1 MRLSKSLAVFACIIA
16 CVAGL
21 YITYETTRAE
31 SVETMTMP
39 ARLKGLGDLLN
50 PPNDVGINQLN
61 PQNMENLRGEVQ
73 QSSPFADAAA
83 ALEAK
88 GLLWDYS
95 TEEAFIVIIDAAPL
109 HIYCLETI
117 PVNCTYGV
125 FLYARDELGNTE
137 IWYMITNIGQKSIM
151 GTDPT
156 ISTIPVYTWANGMP
170 VYFVSV
176 YHWFGQNIY
185 SPGWWVPYHYWWH
198 NSHNHP
204 NWYYS
209 YYNHW
214 WWYHYWYD
222 YPYWGFYRWYPW
234 SNWYYC
240 WFYWRYFNYWSTHF
254 LY

>member
-1 MRLSKSLAVFACIIA
+1 MRFSKSLAVLACIVT
-16 CVAGL
+16 CMAGL
-21 YITYETTRAE
+21 YITYETTSAG

-39 ARLKGLGDLLN
+39 PRIGGLGELLN
-50 PPNDVGINQLN
+50 PTNDVGINHMTGPNGDALS
-61 PQNMENLRGEVQ
+61 GEVW
-73 QSSPFADAAA
+73 QSLPYAEVSAAM
-83 ALEAK
+83 EAK
-88 GLLWDYS
+88 GLTWDES
-95 TEEAFIVIIDAAPL
+95 TVETLIVMFDGTPL
-109 HIYCLETI
+109 YIFTVETA

-125 FLYARDELGNTE
+125 FLYARDDLGNTE
-137 IWYMITNIGQKSIM
+137 IWYMVTNIGQKSIM

-176 YHWFGQNIY
+176 YHWVGTDIY
-185 SPGWWVPYHYWWH
+185 MPGRWVPYNYWWH
-198 NSHNHP
+198 NSHSHP

-222 YPYWGFYRWYPW
+222 YPYFGYYRWYPW

-254 LY
+254 IY